1 MGNIIYWIFDLVDP
15 NTKKERTRCLLNDHT
30 KDKLLPIIKEYMNS
44 NNDDDDL
51 VLEAKDNDNRLNQEE
66 YTAKT
71 RIFQLNSIYIK
82 FPTSKQRNIYS
93 KELT

>member
-51 VLEAKDNDNRLNQEE
+51 VLE
-66 YTAKT
+66 
-71 RIFQLNSIYIK
+71 
-82 FPTSKQRNIYS
+82 
-93 KELT
+93 